1 MINKIKSLFTQTN
14 AKVAAVALTLG
25 GLLAS
30 TAAHAAVD
38 PDVASTTQTLVSTMK
53 ENVTGA
59 ITANIANIVIVGVII
74 FSLTF
79 IWRLSKRFMR

>member
-1 MINKIKSLFTQTN
+1 MINKIKSLFTKAN

-38 PDVASTTQTLVSTMK
+38 PDVASTTQTLVTTMK
-53 ENVTGA
+53 ENVTCV
-59 ITANIANIVIVGVII
+59 ITTNIANIVIVGVII

-79 IWRLSKRFMR
+79 VWRLSKRFMK

>member
-1 MINKIKSLFTQTN
+1 MINKIKSLFNKAN

-25 GLLAS
+25 GLLVS

-38 PDVASTTQTLVSTMK
+38 ADVASTSASVVTTMK
-53 ENVTGA
+53 ENIVGV
-59 ITANIANIVIVGVII
+59 ITANAPNIVIVGVII

-79 IWRLSKRFMR
+79 IWKLARRFMK